1 MADISIG
8 RLSINVPATP
18 QRGEKLARL
27 IADGLAA
34 ASLGAS
40 GSREVS
46 DLTMS
51 LRGLANESDEALAER
66 LVAEL
71 VARLDRSA

>member
-8 RLSINVPATP
+8 RLSINAPGTP
-18 QRGEKLARL
+18 QRGERLARL
-27 IADGLAA
+27 IADGLAV
-34 ASLGAS
+34 ASLGA
-40 GSREVS
+40 GASREAS
-46 DLTMS
+46 DFTMS

-71 VARLDRSA
+71 IARLDRSA